1 MKQAFYFILGITL
14 VILTSATTVSVMTV
28 KPSKPKATIVFSTDD
43 GRKSIKE
50 DIYKYVRKGY
60 IVKSVAGTSQ
70 YGGTWL
76 VVMEKY

>member
-1 MKQAFYFILGITL
+1 MKQVFYFMLGIAF
-14 VILTSATTVSVMTV
+14 VILISARTVSIMTV
-28 KPSKPKATIVFSTDD
+28 KPSKPKLTIVIATDM
-43 GRKSIKE
+43 GTGSIKE
-50 DIYKYVRKGY
+50 DIYKYIRKGY